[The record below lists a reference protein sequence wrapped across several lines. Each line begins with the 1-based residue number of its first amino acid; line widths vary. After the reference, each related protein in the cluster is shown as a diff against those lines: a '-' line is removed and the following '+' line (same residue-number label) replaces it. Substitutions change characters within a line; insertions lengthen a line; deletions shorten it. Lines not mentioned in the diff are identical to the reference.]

1 MKTQAIVILY
11 NGEEAGEGICKL
23 LMQTIIDRVAI
34 DNNTNP
40 SIVTL
45 NPEDIAKNL
54 VTTIVTRQTE
64 RIVSADDDAVEK
76 ALVFVVNLFP
86 TGISTE
92 NAIIHTL
99 TTEGVNHTLW
109 CNAIEILSTKHVS
122 RAFLAK
128 HGMSATTLTNIKK
141 CYRSCV
147 EAGKI
152 TG

>member
-11 NGEEAGEGICKL
+11 NGEVANEGVCKYI
-23 LMQTIIDRVAI
+23 MKVIAEQVGI

-40 SIVTL
+40 TIATL
-45 NPEDIAKNL
+45 NSEDIAKDL
-54 VTTIVTRQTE
+54 ATTIVTRQTE
-64 RIVSADDDAVEK
+64 RIISADDDAVEK

-109 CNAIEILSTKHVS
+109 RNAIEILSTKHVS
-122 RAFLAK
+122 RTFLAK